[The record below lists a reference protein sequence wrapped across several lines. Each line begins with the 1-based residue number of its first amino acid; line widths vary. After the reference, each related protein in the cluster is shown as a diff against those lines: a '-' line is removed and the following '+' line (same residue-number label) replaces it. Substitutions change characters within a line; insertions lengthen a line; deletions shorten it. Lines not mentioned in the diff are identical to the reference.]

1 MALLEKVGDT
11 ILSMGKD
18 MSQKAKDMSGIAK
31 LKLNIRSKE
40 DFIKEQYIEIGKAY
54 YERHKGEE
62 VPVMAQFSQIDEA
75 LEDIARMELQILEL
89 KGARKCPE
97 CGSEAAET
105 AEYCSVCGAKLSVVV
120 EEEPEKA
127 DDLELDIETD
137 SKEASDEEEM

>member
-62 VPVMAQFSQIDEA
+62 VPVMAQFAQIDEA

-97 CGSEAAET
+97 C
-105 AEYCSVCGAKLSVVV
+105 
-120 EEEPEKA
+120 
-127 DDLELDIETD
+127 
-137 SKEASDEEEM
+137 